1 MPRWKSTN
9 NRSRSARS
17 SRRLWLPTNRNGVRM
32 QSEKH
37 YFGEGLPYQ
46 SLKGL
51 KGKLI
56 AIEGPDGVGRSR
68 SEEHTSELQSRLHLV
83 CRLLLEKK
91 KTTNRTLDTRKSRIP
106 QPACWWQSRSYR
118 NHSRDRRWSA
128 GRAERRAMPASRSPV
143 ERPHEH

>member
-17 SRRLWLPTNRNGVRM
+17 SRRLWLPTDRNGVRM
-32 QSEKH
+32 QSDKH

-56 AIEGPDGVGRSR
+56 AIERPDGVGRSTHIESIQEWLQGQRYGVLTTGWTR
-68 SEEHTSELQSRLHLV
+68 SDLIGQT
-83 CRLLLEKK
+83 
-91 KTTNRTLDTRKSRIP
+91 I
-106 QPACWWQSRSYR
+106 A
-118 NHSRDRRWSA
+118 
-128 GRAERRAMPASRSPV
+128 RAQHR
-143 ERPHEH
+143 